1 MKTPDLS
8 GDELNS
14 FKLVED
20 VVENTTGK
28 PVVVYICAG
37 AVSKFESS
45 PAIWG

>member
-20 VVENTTGK
+20 VVENTTGL
-28 PVVVYICAG
+28 PVVVYKMERKIEKEFFASF
-37 AVSKFESS
+37 A
-45 PAIWG
+45 